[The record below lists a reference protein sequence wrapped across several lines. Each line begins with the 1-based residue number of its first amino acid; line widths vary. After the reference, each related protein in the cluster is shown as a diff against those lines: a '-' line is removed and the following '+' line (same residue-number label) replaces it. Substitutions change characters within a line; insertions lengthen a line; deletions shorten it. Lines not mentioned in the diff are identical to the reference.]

1 MMLATPPDL
10 SSPGASTV
18 SDGLAP
24 VLAPMKLALEPD
36 GSPKAA
42 SVMLATLGGE
52 ASLKFLSPGL
62 IGCTQAWTGP
72 FNEGEQ
78 LL

>member
-1 MMLATPPDL
+1 MLPPLPNL

-18 SDGLAP
+18 SDELAP
-24 VLAPMKLALEPD
+24 VFTPMKLALEPD

-52 ASLKFLSPGL
+52 ASLKFLLPGL

-78 LL
+78 LF